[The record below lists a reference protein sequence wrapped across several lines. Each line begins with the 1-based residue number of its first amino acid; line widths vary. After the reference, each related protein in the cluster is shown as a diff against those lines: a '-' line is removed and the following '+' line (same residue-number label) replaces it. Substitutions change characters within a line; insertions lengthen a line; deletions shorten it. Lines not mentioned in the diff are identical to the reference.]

1 MTKIL
6 VIKREVLFEQIEQFI
21 NNKPEHIFIINVINN
36 DIDKISLQ
44 LPDSLQSQVLDIK
57 LDNIKSAK
65 QENVEKLTHEKAE
78 LLMDFIFMIRN
89 KKLDVEKKLIIAC
102 NDGRYVSGSIGL
114 WAMDWLMDGNEDEF
128 YKLNPDVKPN
138 ELILY
143 DLYLHPII

>member
-65 QENVEKLTHEKAE
+65 QENVEKLTHEK
-78 LLMDFIFMIRN
+78 LN
-89 KKLDVEKKLIIAC
+89 
-102 NDGRYVSGSIGL
+102 YL
-114 WAMDWLMDGNEDEF
+114 W
-128 YKLNPDVKPN
+128 
-138 ELILY
+138 ILFS
-143 DLYLHPII
+143 